1 MKIALG
7 VLGLV
12 FLFSMPAQAQIS
24 GSSISFGASGPTFGS
39 MIHNQPARFDVVV
52 AKGTTETF
60 EPSGFVSYDVAI
72 AAGQAA
78 LAQRQKTVAQLAEET
93 RNERKARQAAT
104 MTRDPALNIAVPA
117 STTPVNATKPA
128 N

>member
-1 MKIALG
+1 TA
-7 VLGLV
+7 
-12 FLFSMPAQAQIS
+12 
-24 GSSISFGASGPTFGS
+24 
-39 MIHNQPARFDVVV
+39 
-52 AKGTTETF
+52 TF

-104 MTRDPALNIAVPA
+104 MTRDPAVNIAVPA
-117 STTPVNATKPA
+117 STAPVNATTPA